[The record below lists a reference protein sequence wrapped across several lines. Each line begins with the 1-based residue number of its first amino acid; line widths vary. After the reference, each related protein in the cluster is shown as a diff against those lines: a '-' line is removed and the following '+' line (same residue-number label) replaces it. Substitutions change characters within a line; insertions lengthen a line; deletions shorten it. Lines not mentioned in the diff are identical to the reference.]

1 MTASKDAGETGRNS
15 HLTLVMI
22 LTALFGV
29 LIAMIVG
36 DALVGALVLAMLE
49 FAGVTGS
56 FLGWTEGVLA
66 VASLIPAYFLF
77 RHALANE
84 RAMWTPPGGHA

>member
-1 MTASKDAGETGRNS
+1 MTASKDAGATGNKTR
-15 HLTLVMI
+15 LTLVMI

-36 DALVGALVLAMLE
+36 DALIGALVLAMLE
-49 FAGVTGS
+49 FAGVTGP

-66 VASLIPAYFLF
+66 VASLVPAYFVF

-84 RAMWTPPGGHA
+84 RAMWAPPRGHA